1 LSLVYRRAPSVE
13 AAPMEGETL
22 LYHPDTKKFCRLNE
36 TAAFLWER
44 LAEPRSLEELAVEVR
59 DAFDGVDLEQARE
72 DVRNAVEELAGIS
85 IVEQV

>member
-1 LSLVYRRAPSVE
+1 MPPILTAFATS
-13 AAPMEGETL
+13 
-22 LYHPDTKKFCRLNE
+22 PDRGQG
-36 TAAFLWER
+36 
-44 LAEPRSLEELAVEVR
+44 LARDMRVRWALEELAVEVR

>member
-1 LSLVYRRAPSVE
+1 MSKVYRRVPGVE

-44 LAEPRSLEELAVEVR
+44 LEQPQSVDQLAADVS
-59 DAFDGVDLEQARE
+59 AGWDGVGLEQARV
-72 DVRNAVEELAGIS
+72 DVQGAIAELVGLS
-85 IVEQV
+85 IVEQA